1 MALERPITDTLPHL
15 PSLPYSGHSKRL
27 TKLQTRAP
35 WTSIVSLLPAET
47 RQKLGGGRVPCDF
60 RQTEPNSGEN
70 KHNLAAGE
78 GTAPSLS
85 GPTLGWILISQKK
98 IQASLLANPKI
109 SRDLSSHQD
118 RHLRPLRTSDQE
130 QLLLPGTLQR
140 QRRCCSFKGPLLYPT
155 SPHPA

>member
-35 WTSIVSLLPAET
+35 WTSEMSLLPAET
-47 RQKLGGGRVPCDF
+47 RQKLGGGGVPCDF
-60 RQTEPNSGEN
+60 RQTRAQLWRKQTQSGSWGGNS
-70 KHNLAAGE
+70 
-78 GTAPSLS
+78 P
-85 GPTLGWILISQKK
+85 ISKKK

-118 RHLRPLRTSDQE
+118 RQLRPLRTYQE
-130 QLLLPGTLQR
+130 QLFLPGTLQR
-140 QRRCCSFKGPLLYPT
+140 QCRCCSFKGPLLYPT